1 MCSVSKTFH
10 FLKIKNLYVY
20 LDLPTVGE
28 IVVEGESMK
37 DSKVELV
44 CPLDDPG
51 HPGATQ
57 YLWMM

>member
-10 FLKIKNLYVY
+10 FLKINNLYVF

-37 DSKVELV
+37 DSKVDLV
-44 CPLDDPG
+44 CPLDNPG
-51 HPGATQ
+51 HPEATQ
-57 YLWMM
+57 YLWMK

>member
-10 FLKIKNLYVY
+10 FPKIKNLYVY

-37 DSKVELV
+37 DHTVELV
-44 CPLDDPG
+44 CSLDNPG
-51 HPGATQ
+51 HPEATQ
-57 YLWMM
+57 YLWMK